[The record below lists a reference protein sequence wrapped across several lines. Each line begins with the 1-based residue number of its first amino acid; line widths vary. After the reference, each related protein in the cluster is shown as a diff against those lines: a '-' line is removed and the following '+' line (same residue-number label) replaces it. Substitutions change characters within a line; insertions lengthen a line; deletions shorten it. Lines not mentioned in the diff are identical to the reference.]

1 MRLPGRQAQGFVVSS
16 AERPCPY
23 PGLLRSYPCA
33 VMQIVRLPAQGN
45 IRSLIEEIRPYIMGI
60 AADIAIIV
68 VAGLIGGLIAQR
80 LRQPLIL
87 GYIAAG
93 IMVGPYT
100 GGITVSDIHDIELL
114 AEIGVAL
121 LLFALGIEFSLKELR
136 PVRHIALIGTP
147 IQIALTVLVGF
158 GMSRFFGWDW
168 VPAIWFGAAISLSST
183 MVTLKTLMNQGRLGA
198 LSGRVMIGMLIV
210 QDLAVV
216 PMLIILPQLADLG
229 TGLSALGWAALRG
242 ILFLASII
250 LIGTRVIPW
259 LMRIVARWNSRELF
273 LLTVTAL
280 AIGIGYATHV
290 VGLSFAFGAFAAG
303 IVLSESDYSHQALS
317 DIIPLR
323 DLFGLLFFASVG
335 MLFDPAFL
343 WAHLGLVLMVSVA
356 VMASKAVIFAG
367 IARVFRY
374 RNVVPL
380 AVGLGLAQVSEFAF
394 VLARTGLSIGSLH
407 AEHYSLILT
416 VTLVTMIATP
426 FLSRAVEP
434 IYAFRQR
441 WFKHEPVQM
450 INLPEGG
457 LHDHVIIAGAGRVGQ
472 YVAGILQRLGL
483 MFVAIELDQRRVEQ
497 CKTAGY
503 PVIYGEAS
511 HPVVLDA
518 AGLARARLL
527 LITTPPLVTT
537 QMIADYA
544 RRLRPDLHI
553 VARANG
559 IEEVQ
564 ILYQMGVYEVVQPEL
579 EAALEITR
587 QALLHLGL
595 TPTKIH
601 RFTDMIRHEHYL
613 PMITTY
619 PDYRTL
625 DQLRAAQRGLSL
637 SWFTLQ
643 ADSPLVNRTIGE
655 SRIRTYTGASV
666 VAVLRGHQLTTNP
679 MPDFRLAAGDRI
691 AVLAD
696 QAQLAA
702 FEGLSRTVPDATQ
715 ESD

>member
-1 MRLPGRQAQGFVVSS
+1 
-16 AERPCPY
+16 
-23 PGLLRSYPCA
+23 
-33 VMQIVRLPAQGN
+33 
-45 IRSLIEEIRPYIMGI
+45 MGI

-68 VAGLIGGLIAQR
+68 VAGLIGGLIAHR

-87 GYIAAG
+87 GYIVAG
-93 IMVGPYT
+93 ILVGPHT
-100 GGITVSDIHDIELL
+100 GGITVSEVHDIELL

-121 LLFALGIEFSLKELR
+121 LLFALGIEFSFKELR

-147 IQIALTVLVGF
+147 LQIALTIAVGF
-158 GMSRFFGWDW
+158 GMARFFDWDW

-183 MVTLKTLMNQGRLGA
+183 MVTLKTLMNQGRLGT
-198 LSGRVMIGMLIV
+198 LSSRVMIGMLIV

-216 PMLIILPQLADLG
+216 PMLIVLPQLTDLG
-229 TGLSALGWAALRG
+229 AGLSDLGWAALRG
-242 ILFLASII
+242 VLFLAGII
-250 LIGTRVIPW
+250 VIGTRIIPW

-280 AIGIGYATHV
+280 AIGIGYATHL

-335 MLFDPAFL
+335 MLFDPAYL
-343 WAHLGLVLMVSVA
+343 WTHLGTVLLIAAA
-356 VMASKAVIFAG
+356 VMGSKALIFAG
-367 IARVFRY
+367 TTRLFRY

-380 AVGLGLAQVSEFAF
+380 AVGLGLSQVSEFAF
-394 VLARTGLSIGSLH
+394 VLARTGLSVGSLN
-407 AEHYSLILT
+407 ADHYSLILT

-426 FLSRAVEP
+426 FLSAAVEP
-434 IYAFRQR
+434 IYALRR
-441 WFKHEPVQM
+441 HWFKKEPVQL

-457 LHDHVIIAGAGRVGQ
+457 LRDHVIIAGAGRVGQ
-472 YVAGILQRLGL
+472 YVAAVLQRLELG
-483 MFVAIELDQRRVEQ
+483 FVTIDLDQRRVEQ
-497 CKTAGY
+497 CKAAGY

-518 AGLARARLL
+518 AGLAQARLL
-527 LITTPPLVTT
+527 LITTPALVTT

-544 RRLRPDLHI
+544 RRTRPDLHI

-559 IEEVQ
+559 IEEMQ
-564 ILYQMGVYEVVQPEL
+564 ILHQTGIYEVVQPEL

-595 TPTKIH
+595 TPTKIE
-601 RFTDMIRHEHYL
+601 RFTDMMRHEHYL
-613 PMITTY
+613 PMITAH

-637 SWFTLQ
+637 SWFALRP
-643 ADSPLVNRTIGE
+643 DSPLTNRTIGQ
-655 SRIRTYTGASV
+655 SQIRTRTGASV
-666 VAVLRGHQLTTNP
+666 VAVLRGDHLTTNP
-679 MPDFRLAAGDRI
+679 TPDFWLAPGDRI
-691 AVLAD
+691 AVLAERE
-696 QAQLAA
+696 QLAA
-702 FEGLSRTVPDATQ
+702 FEQLSRAVPDAAQ
-715 ESD
+715 EDN